1 MGTRDPARPGTAGAA
16 LRSPRRLPALLWL
29 LASLPA
35 AAAPLPVPR
44 PPRDAAPPVAPSAPP
59 VAPPAVPLPVPRP
72 EVAGPA
78 LPLPLIP
85 TPDPT
90 PEPAPAPPA
99 AAAAGEAFGPPLP
112 RRVPAPDAPPEPDP
126 TCAPLLAGGKVVARA
141 VAPVAEGDACGV
153 AAPLRLD
160 AIVLRNGRRAALEPP
175 AVLRCDLAD
184 RLADWVRDDIAPATA
199 AEGDLTGLVDAAA
212 YVCRNRNWKA
222 GARVSEHARG
232 NAIDILSFR
241 FARRSVGLKAP
252 EARDVLETL
261 RASACARFATVLGP
275 GADAF
280 HETDLHVDLEHRRN
294 GFKLCQWALP

>member
-16 LRSPRRLPALLWL
+16 LLSPWRLPPLLWL
-29 LASLPA
+29 LTSLPA
-35 AAAPLPVPR
+35 GAAPLPVPRPLPDAGQPIAAAPPAAAPLPVPR
-44 PPRDAAPPVAPSAPP
+44 PEA
-59 VAPPAVPLPVPRP
+59 
-72 EVAGPA
+72 AGPV

-85 TPDPT
+85 DGR
-90 PEPAPAPPA
+90 PESAASAAPPA
-99 AAAAGEAFGPPLP
+99 EAFGPPLP
-112 RRVPAPDAPPEPDP
+112 RHSPAPDAPPEPDP
-126 TCAPLLAGGKVVARA
+126 TCAPLLAGGKVVAQA
-141 VAPVAEGDACGV
+141 VAPIVEGDACGV

-160 AIVLRNGRRAALEPP
+160 AIVLRNGRRAALVPP
-175 AVLRCDLAD
+175 AVMRCDLAE

-199 AEGDLTGLVDAAA
+199 GEGDLTGLVDAAA

-241 FARRSVGLKAP
+241 FARRSVGLKDA
-252 EARDVLETL
+252 EARDVLTTL

-280 HETDLHVDLEHRRN
+280 HETDLHVDLERRSK